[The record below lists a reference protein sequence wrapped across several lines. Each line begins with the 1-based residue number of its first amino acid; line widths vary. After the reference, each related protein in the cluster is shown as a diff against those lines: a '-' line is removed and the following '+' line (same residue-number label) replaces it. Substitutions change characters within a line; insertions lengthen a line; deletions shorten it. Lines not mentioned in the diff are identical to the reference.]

1 MKRPTSLMVANPL
14 DIAESFLELDVG
26 WIKTLRGDGSVLLE
40 RPLAALGKT
49 MVVLLYPEDWPRNA
63 DGRPMPPPARLLNS

>member
-26 WIKTLRGDGSVLLE
+26 WIKTLRGDGTVLLE

-49 MVVLLYPEDWPRNA
+49 MVVVLYPEDWPRNT